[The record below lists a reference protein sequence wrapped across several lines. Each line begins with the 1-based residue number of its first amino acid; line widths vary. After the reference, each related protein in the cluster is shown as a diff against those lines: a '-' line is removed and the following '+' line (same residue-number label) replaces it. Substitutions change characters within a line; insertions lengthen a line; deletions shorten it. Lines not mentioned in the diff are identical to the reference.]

1 MISLRYMEKE
11 DIDGV
16 LTVEKESFSTPWTEK
31 LFLDE
36 VENPRTVYYV
46 AETESG
52 EIAGYGGMWHVVDEG
67 QITNIAVKKAFRG
80 EGVGSKLLGSLI
92 NWAKDNGIRVI
103 ELEVRAGNT
112 AALGLYNKYGFNA
125 VGRRKDYYKNPTEDA
140 ILMDLLVDQKEVL
153 DG

>member
-1 MISLRYMEKE
+1 MIRYMTED

-16 LTVEKESFSTPWTEK
+16 LAVERESFSTPWTQK

-36 VENPRTVYYV
+36 VKNPRTVYFV
-46 AETESG
+46 DVTESG
-52 EIAGYGGMWHVVDEG
+52 EIAGYGGMWHVIDEG
-67 QITNIAVKKAFRG
+67 QITNIAVGKSYRG
-80 EGVGSKLLGSLI
+80 LGVGSKLLEGLI
-92 NWAKDNGIRVI
+92 NWSKDNGIRVI

-112 AALGLYNKYGFNA
+112 AALGLYKKYGFNA

-140 ILMDLLVDQKEVL
+140 ILMDLLVDRKEGL